1 MCNAGITGSRK
12 NLDRIKKRGAAA
24 GMSGSFFKK
33 SKPSQG
39 GAETTTSPAPNA
51 SKATKKPKK
60 KTNINTGL
68 NIGGQY

>member
-1 MCNAGITGSRK
+1 MCNSGMMGSRK

-24 GMSGSFFKK
+24 NMSGSFFKK
-33 SKPSQG
+33 SEPSQG
-39 GAETTTSPAPNA
+39 GAEKTTSPAPNS

-68 NIGGQY
+68 RIGGQ